1 MEDVAIALPLNP
13 ACACTVSFSLC
24 LWCNYCFFFPS
35 FIPSADVVKD
45 KSHVMYEG
53 KHIHFSEVD
62 NKPLCSYSPKLC
74 KQRRLNGYAFCIR
87 HVLEDK
93 TAPFKQCEY
102 VAKYNSQRCTN
113 PIPKSEDRRY
123 VWLILLWFT
132 EQIIR
137 GLAQHT
143 KDVFLFSRYCNSH
156 LQVLGFIPKKERKK
170 KHDALEEMRSRA
182 AHLESVALN
191 ITVPSLVLKAPNG
204 LDELPPS
211 PPCTRLLPL
220 PDGELL
226 DPFAFYEDDTDG
238 EEVGAPRKGS
248 AIKKKI
254 QSQLV
259 LNQKLCHD
267 TDLFQPP
274 PEHFSP
280 SPVPR
285 VHPSSPLNSHLPR
298 QQPGLLQQPQHS
310 STTSFII
317 PGQQQGLLCN
327 PPPPQTV
334 NFLPPGL
341 PANAALS
348 PVQHSGP
355 SLSRKM
361 PLTATYLPTGCKD
374 SGSNNQRHVVIMRP
388 TAFSPSAS
396 CLARLQHL
404 VQLCAKRQR
413 EHGDLFPHLGDLTF
427 YSL

>member
-1 MEDVAIALPLNP
+1 MIDSALIYSHGFAGCTED
-13 ACACTVSFSLC
+13 
-24 LWCNYCFFFPS
+24 
-35 FIPSADVVKD
+35 
-45 KSHVMYEG
+45 M
-53 KHIHFSEVD
+53 
-62 NKPLCSYSPKLC
+62 
-74 KQRRLNGYAFCIR
+74 
-87 HVLEDK
+87 
-93 TAPFKQCEY
+93 
-102 VAKYNSQRCTN
+102 
-113 PIPKSEDRRY
+113 
-123 VWLILLWFT
+123 
-132 EQIIR
+132 
-137 GLAQHT
+137 
-143 KDVFLFSRYCNSH
+143 FLFCRYCNSH

-191 ITVPSLVLKAPNG
+191 ITVPSLALKAPNG

-211 PPCTRLLPL
+211 PPLTRLLPL
-220 PDGELL
+220 PDGEGL

-238 EEVGAPRKGS
+238 EEVGTPRKS
-248 AIKKKI
+248 NAIKKKI
-254 QSQLV
+254 QSRLV

-267 TDLFQPP
+267 TDLFQTP

-285 VHPSSPLNSHLPR
+285 IYPSSPLNSHLPR
-298 QQPGLLQQPQHS
+298 QQPGLLQKLQHS
-310 STTSFII
+310 NTTSFII

-341 PANAALS
+341 PVNAAPS

-361 PLTATYLPTGCKD
+361 PLTATHLPAACKD
-374 SGSNNQRHVVIMRP
+374 SGSNNQRHVVVMRP

-404 VQLCAKRQR
+404 VQLCAKRQQ
-413 EHGDLFPHLGDLTF
+413 EHGDLFPHLGDQTF

>member
-1 MEDVAIALPLNP
+1 MDDYLLHMKCCPSNFE
-13 ACACTVSFSLC
+13 VS
-24 LWCNYCFFFPS
+24 PD

-113 PIPKSEDRRY
+113 PIPKSEDRRCVY
-123 VWLILLWFT
+123 LFLHVSHIPPCCVEMSVHIVL
-132 EQIIR
+132 
-137 GLAQHT
+137 
-143 KDVFLFSRYCNSH
+143 KNVFLVSRYCNSH

-182 AHLESVALN
+182 HLESVALN
-191 ITVPSLVLKAPNG
+191 ITVPSLALKSSNG
-204 LDELPPS
+204 VDELPPS

-220 PDGELL
+220 RDGELL

-238 EEVGAPRKGS
+238 EEVGTPRKSS
-248 AIKKKI
+248 AIKKKL
-254 QSQLV
+254 QSRLL
-259 LNQKLCHD
+259 LNQKICHD
-267 TDLFQPP
+267 TDLFQSP

-280 SPVPR
+280 SPVPH
-285 VHPSSPLNSHLPR
+285 VNPSSPLHAHIPR
-298 QQPGLLQQPQHS
+298 QQTGLLQPPQS
-310 STTSFII
+310 VTSFIL

-334 NFLPPGL
+334 NFLPPGM
-341 PANAALS
+341 PANAAPS
-348 PVQHSGP
+348 PVQPSGP
-355 SLSRKM
+355 SLCRKM
-361 PLTATYLPTGCKD
+361 PFTAPHLPVTCKD
-374 SGSNNQRHVVIMRP
+374 SSSTNQRHVVVMRP
-388 TAFSPSAS
+388 AAFSPSAS

-404 VQLCAKRQR
+404 VKLCTKRQR
-413 EHGDLFPHLGDLTF
+413 EHGDLFPHLGA
-427 YSL
+427 